1 MAIINEEKIKS
12 FSNYTELV
20 KLSQQVASLHI
31 EDKEIKDP
39 NNPAKLR
46 KVKLITFTV

>member
-1 MAIINEEKIKS
+1 MVIINEEKIES

-20 KLSQQVASLHI
+20 KLSQQVDSLHI